1 MIKMQKIALTQEQID
16 GICIRLP
23 VNRSLPEYVAK
34 SIIYRIRLR
43 LQTQLA
49 GVMLYPPV
57 IPRFCEEV
65 VRSYWKTLC
74 DSGTAVGIQASTSL
88 GERQTQTTLNTFHAA
103 GLSVKTVVVGV
114 PRFSELLNA
123 TKSPKMVNCLIFLNE
138 EFPNITNLRE
148 RVGSLFTDINMRRI
162 VSGYRVM
169 KNEMFEPW
177 HYLFAELFD
186 IDLEQIHPDRW
197 RVRFY
202 MNTDVMYE
210 YKISMKM
217 IRASLQASY
226 ADCFVMTTPE
236 SEGIVDVW
244 MERFVFS
251 EVDQHKGETVQVEP
265 ADLPENAENMESIES
280 IENAS
285 DSEEEELAELVEEE
299 DLTDEMDSK
308 EEPPTLVEE
317 VVESPPPQIT
327 FDFQEEI
334 PHDIHRVIH
343 MEDKVIPHLM
353 GVHISGIEK
362 IKDVFFEKRDHEW
375 IIATEGSNLY
385 GLFALPLVNKT
396 RTICN
401 NMWEIYNVL
410 GIEAARQFLIEEYR
424 DVVSSDGSYV
434 NLSHIE
440 LLVDVMVYT
449 GTIIAISRY
458 GLKKVNCGPLAKASF
473 EESVDNFLKAGLNS
487 EKESTNSV
495 SASIMLGKPPKTGT
509 GVFDLM
515 LNVDMLTKSFNSYT
529 SSVSSSSSA
538 QSHSLDDPPPA
549 STWKSNSVVERKIAE
564 RVEPVAP
571 SPRPSSPTKMSVF
584 AKSRNAKPSRSSKP
598 SKPSHGSVSTEF
610 SKKNT
615 YFDDD

>member
-1 MIKMQKIALTQEQID
+1 MQKIALTQEQID

-43 LQTQLA
+43 LQSQLA

-65 VRSYWKTLC
+65 VRTYWKTLC

-123 TKSPKMVNCLIFLNE
+123 TKSPKMVNCLIYLNE
-138 EFPNITNLRE
+138 EFHNITHLRE
-148 RVGSLFTDINMRRI
+148 RVGSLFTDISMRRI
-162 VSGYRVM
+162 VSRYRVM
-169 KNEMFEPW
+169 KNDVFEPW

-217 IRASLQASY
+217 IRAALQASY

-251 EVDQHKGETVQVEP
+251 EVDLHKGDTVQLEA
-265 ADLPENAENMESIES
+265 ADLSENVEIVSESE
-280 IENAS
+280 
-285 DSEEEELAELVEEE
+285 DEELPDDDELP
-299 DLTDEMDSK
+299 DEMDSK
-308 EEPPTLVEE
+308 EEPPADE
-317 VVESPPPQIT
+317 VIETPPPQIT

-343 MEDKVIPHLM
+343 MEDKVVPHLL
-353 GVHISGIEK
+353 GVRISGIEK
-362 IKDVFFEKRDHEW
+362 IKDVFFEKRDQEW

-515 LNVDMLTKSFNSYT
+515 LNVEMLTKSFNSSVPSVPSLPT
-529 SSVSSSSSA
+529 SPSTVPSTSPHVSYS
-538 QSHSLDDPPPA
+538 PP
-549 STWKSNSVVERKIAE
+549 STWKSNYVVEKDAVE
-564 RVEPVAP
+564 RVEPRP
-571 SPRPSSPTKMSVF
+571 PSSPKKISAF
-584 AKSRNAKPSRSSKP
+584 AKNRNASKSSK
-598 SKPSHGSVSTEF
+598 GTNVAASTEF